1 MTSDN
6 NTDDLAKDLYEKI
19 VKDIESTLDSR
30 DGGHYTEL
38 VDLEKIKPV
47 TTTGHEIV
55 FDVKGIVFT
64 ENEKG
69 QLTQTKE
76 VIQKTYHI
84 PVPPNVSYSSYS
96 EAFFGFFEKTLSDI
110 ASNTNKEFD
119 YDPTK

>member
-64 ENEKG
+64 
-69 QLTQTKE
+69 
-76 VIQKTYHI
+76 
-84 PVPPNVSYSSYS
+84 
-96 EAFFGFFEKTLSDI
+96 
-110 ASNTNKEFD
+110 
-119 YDPTK
+119 